1 MAQEQFDVQAHLLNS
16 LLKKVAND
24 PYPSD
29 TMMDTVE
36 ELLTPETVPVYAK
49 VLLDHVENDQFPS
62 IDMIDRLKNL
72 RVEN

>member
-1 MAQEQFDVQAHLLNS
+1 MAQEQFDVQAQLLRT

-24 PYPSD
+24 QYPSD

-49 VLLDHVENDQFPS
+49 VLLDHVENDQYPS

-72 RVEN
+72 RVDN